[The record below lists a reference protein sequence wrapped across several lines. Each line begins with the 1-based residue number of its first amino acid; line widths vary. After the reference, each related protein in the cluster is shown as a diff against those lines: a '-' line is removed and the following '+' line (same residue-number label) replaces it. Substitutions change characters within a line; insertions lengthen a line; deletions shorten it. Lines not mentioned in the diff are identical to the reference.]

1 MKTAKLFPLNAHELD
16 AFVTMALGE
25 DVGKGDLTTQ
35 ATIPADLRL
44 KAAMVAREPLV
55 LAGLDIAKA
64 IFKACDPTCRF
75 EAERPEGSAAQP
87 GDQIL
92 VIEGNARGLLTA
104 ERTALNTVQHLSGIA
119 SLTRQYVERI
129 RHTKCVLL
137 DTRKTIP
144 GLRKLAKY
152 ATLMG
157 GAQNHRQRLDDGVLI
172 KDNHVARAGSI
183 TAAIKAAKQFDVS
196 DSQFGIAVECD
207 TLDQLREAIAAGA
220 DRVLLDNMNLDQLR
234 DAVKITKGAIPLEA
248 SGGVNLGTIAAIA
261 ETGVNFVSVG
271 RITQSAPA
279 VDIGLDYL
287 D

>member
-1 MKTAKLFPLNAHELD
+1 MSSPIAFPLTADELRQ
-16 AFVTMALGE
+16 FVDMALAE
-25 DVGKGDLTTQ
+25 DVGKGDLTSK

-44 KAAMVAREPLV
+44 KAAMAAREPLV

-64 IFKACDPTCRF
+64 VFKACDPTCRF
-75 EAERPEGSAAQP
+75 EAELPEGSAAKP
-87 GDQIL
+87 GDRIL
-92 VIEGNARGLLTA
+92 VIEGNAHGLLTA
-104 ERTALNTVQHLSGIA
+104 ERTALNTIQHLSGIA
-119 SLTRQYVERI
+119 TLTRCYVDRI
-129 RHTKCVLL
+129 RHTKCILL

-152 ATLMG
+152 ATRLG

-172 KDNHVARAGSI
+172 KDNHVARAGGI
-183 TAAIKAAKQFDVS
+183 TAAIEAARRFDVS

-207 TLDQLREAIAAGA
+207 TLAQLREAIAAGA

-234 DAVKITKGAIPLEA
+234 EAVKITNGAIPLEA
-248 SGGVNLGTIAAIA
+248 SGGVNLDTVGAIA